1 MSEKLSIFL
10 KNNINPIIKN
20 DFQKTRFSNNCKKFL
35 EILFNQIT
43 FANENFKKTNIKTQK
58 LCKNMNCD
66 DFPKGNNYE
75 YMPNEIKSNIL
86 NMEKSVYLSQI
97 NINGKLINI
106 HLICKKNKTNNF
118 INNITKKIY
127 LWLSIALQ
135 YSPKR
140 CSHNLDI
147 YLYFTDL
154 EKKLP
159 KHGET
164 IKEINANT
172 AFTTF
177 CKPSTEIILFREEE
191 WFKVLI
197 HESFHAFSLDFS
209 NMPNGLISAA
219 DQNVR
224 KIFPL
229 NIDLRY
235 YETYCEMWAEVIQII
250 WLSRT
255 ELSENH
261 FTENHFTSFESF
273 ERMVK
278 KDQTHSIKQAV
289 KVLRHYHMTY
299 MDLFEKTAVA
309 QIKRRGYREI
319 TPVMSYY
326 IIKSIF
332 YTHIDIYIEWTTV
345 QNRGSLNFRKTKEN
359 LDSYVDLLTEI
370 YNSGKCLKLMNSVT
384 TQPGG
389 EDNHLRMS
397 VHG

>member
-1 MSEKLSIFL
+1 MSRKMFLSETSKIFIQKIADSL
-10 KNNINPIIKN
+10 RDGEELSKTSISVSPIYTSTERPLIKGS
-20 DFQKTRFSNNCKKFL
+20 K
-35 EILFNQIT
+35 
-43 FANENFKKTNIKTQK
+43 
-58 LCKNMNCD
+58 
-66 DFPKGNNYE
+66 Y
-75 YMPNEIKSNIL
+75 
-86 NMEKSVYLSQI
+86 
-97 NINGKLINI
+97 INI
-106 HLICKKNKTNNF
+106 HETIRESIESTPWIGQTLTFNVHGKSIRVF
-118 INNITKKIY
+118 LHHPSSSIRPTKIEKWFSQIKHCIFA
-127 LWLSIALQ
+127 WLFVASLE
-135 YSPKR
+135 SSR
-140 CSHNLDI
+140 GCSSELDI
-147 YLYFTDL
+147 YLYFTDF
-154 EKKLP
+154 KKQLP
-159 KHGET
+159 AIERT
-164 IKEINANT
+164 PISEINVNT
-172 AFTTF
+172 GFTYS
-177 CKPSTEIILFREEE
+177 CKMSESGKNEMYIYRKEE

-209 NMPNGLISAA
+209 NMPSSLISAA

-261 FTENHFTSFESF
+261 FTRF

-309 QIKRRGYREI
+309 QIKRQGYREI
-319 TPVMSYY
+319 TSVMSYY

-359 LDSYVDLLTEI
+359 LDSYVGLLRDI
-370 YNSGKCLKLMNSVT
+370 YNSGKCLKLMNSVS

-397 VHG
+397 VH

>member
-1 MSEKLSIFL
+1 MSRKPFLSDTSKIFIKKIVDSFIDGEEISKTSITVSPMYTSSERRVIKGAKYIHIHETIRESIESTHWIGQTLAFNVNGKSIRVFLHHPVSRISPSSISKIENGFSQIKHSIFAWL
-10 KNNINPIIKN
+10 FIA
-20 DFQKTRFSNNCKKFL
+20 SL
-35 EILFNQIT
+35 ESSL
-43 FANENFKKTNIKTQK
+43 
-58 LCKNMNCD
+58 
-66 DFPKGNNYE
+66 G
-75 YMPNEIKSNIL
+75 
-86 NMEKSVYLSQI
+86 
-97 NINGKLINI
+97 
-106 HLICKKNKTNNF
+106 
-118 INNITKKIY
+118 
-127 LWLSIALQ
+127 
-135 YSPKR
+135 
-140 CSHNLDI
+140 CSSELDI
-147 YLYFTDL
+147 YLYFT
-154 EKKLP
+154 EFKKQLP
-159 KHGET
+159 TVKRT
-164 IKEINANT
+164 PISEINVNT
-172 AFTTF
+172 GFTSS
-177 CKPSTEIILFREEE
+177 CKMSESGKNEIYIYRKEE

-209 NMPNGLISAA
+209 NMSNDLITDA

-250 WLSRT
+250 WLSRK

-261 FTENHFTSFESF
+261 FSSFESF

-278 KDQTHSIKQAV
+278 KDQMHSIKQAV
-289 KVLRHYHMTY
+289 KVLRHYNMTY
-299 MDLFEKTAVA
+299 MDLFEKTDAA

-345 QNRGSLNFRKTKEN
+345 KNRGSLNFRKTKEN
-359 LDSYVDLLTEI
+359 LDSYVDLLREL

-384 TQPGG
+384 IQRGG
-389 EDNHLRMS
+389 AEENDLRMS